1 MVDCLQ
7 LDATRCGGYTGF
19 LRGATIAHAHHRDVS
34 AHCAPSVHAPVAAAI
49 PNLRHVEW
57 FTDHARLEPLLVDD
71 AATVRDGC
79 IQVNTAAAGHGMT
92 ISTRARPFQVS

>member
-1 MVDCLQ
+1 MRSGRGSGRPVPWWW
-7 LDATRCGGYTGF
+7 TGTE
-19 LRGATIAHAHHRDVS
+19 R
-34 AHCAPSVHAPVAAAI
+34 
-49 PNLRHVEW
+49 RHLHW

-71 AATVRDGC
+71 ATTVRDGC